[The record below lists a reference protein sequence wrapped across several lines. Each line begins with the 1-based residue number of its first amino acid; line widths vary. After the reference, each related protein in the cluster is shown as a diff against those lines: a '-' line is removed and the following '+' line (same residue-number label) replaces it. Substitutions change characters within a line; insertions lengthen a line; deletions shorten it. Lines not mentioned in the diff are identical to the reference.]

1 MNFIPK
7 DKKFAKVFKFRFKNE
22 KQVEH
27 RSIRLIYGN
36 YGLKAMTPGPV
47 TGLFGRKIEKGKKNI
62 SSRERM
68 PRRDIDTTLSLR
80 EI

>member
-1 MNFIPK
+1 MKNLIVFKYRRVLNIMNFIPK

-36 YGLKAMTPGPV
+36 YGLKAITPG
-47 TGLFGRKIEKGKKNI
+47 
-62 SSRERM
+62 
-68 PRRDIDTTLSLR
+68 SLT
-80 EI
+80 

>member
-36 YGLKAMTPGPV
+36 YGLKAIKPFR
-47 TGLFGRKIEKGKKNI
+47 LNKIAL
-62 SSRERM
+62 RL
-68 PRRDIDTTLSLR
+68 PRLKRPLTRI
-80 EI
+80 